1 MTVLLFIILILTEV
15 VFGIMGLSR
24 TILKKEWTV
33 KRLIVNVIEMAL
45 YFFMILFP
53 GIDFS
58 FRFKALFLL
67 LVIRVVFGILI
78 YFICRKSE
86 ANKRKL
92 NIVLSTVLSVI
103 LVVMSLLPAF
113 VFADYKGRPLTGEF
127 EVAESEAILI
137 DSSRIE
143 TFEDDGSFREIPVH
157 FYYPSE
163 INEIEPNSLPLVIF
177 SHGAFGYY
185 QSNVSTFM
193 ELASH
198 GYVVASLDHP
208 YHAFFTRDSSGKTI
222 IVNPDFF
229 STALAVGNNDDSMSE
244 EELFEITSKW
254 MELREADMNFVINML
269 KAGDIDDAWFYDD
282 ANQDTIVA
290 IVNSIDTTKIGLMGH
305 SLGGATAVSVGRRDD
320 ISAVIDLDGTMLG
333 EQIGVDNGYPVI
345 NEEIYTTPI
354 LSINNENHNNECL
367 NTREMGYNYTNNV
380 ILDNAVTGYSTYFRG
395 SEHMNFT
402 DLPLF
407 SPFLAKMLGTGSV
420 DPKRCID
427 QVNEIVVDFMDCY
440 LKGEGSFSIEECY

>member
-103 LVVMSLLPAF
+103 LVAMSLLPAF

-137 DSSRIE
+137 DSSRVE
-143 TFEDDGSFREIPVH
+143 SYEQDGSFREVPVH
-157 FYYPSE
+157 FYYPSVIDE
-163 INEIEPNSLPLVIF
+163 MEPNSLPLVIF

-185 QSNVSTFM
+185 QSNASTYM

-269 KAGDIDDAWFYDD
+269 KAGDIDDAWVYDD
-282 ANQDTIVA
+282 ADQDTIVA
-290 IVNSIDTTKIGLMGH
+290 IVNSIDTTKIGL
-305 SLGGATAVSVGRRDD
+305 
-320 ISAVIDLDGTMLG
+320 
-333 EQIGVDNGYPVI
+333 
-345 NEEIYTTPI
+345 
-354 LSINNENHNNECL
+354 INNENHNNECL
-367 NTREMGYNYTNNV
+367 NAREMGYNYTNNV

>member
-1 MTVLLFIILILTEV
+1 MAILLFIILILTEV

-24 TILKKEWTV
+24 TILKKEWTI
-33 KRLIVNVIEMAL
+33 KRMIVNVIETAL

-58 FRFKALFLL
+58 FRFKALFVLL
-67 LVIRVVFGILI
+67 IIRVVFGVLI
-78 YFICRKSE
+78 YLICRKSE
-86 ANKRKL
+86 ADKKKL
-92 NIVLSTVLSVI
+92 NIILSAVLSVI
-103 LVVMSLLPAF
+103 LIAMSMLPAF

-127 EVAESEAILI
+127 EVAESEVILI

-143 TFEDDGSFREIPVH
+143 SFEQDGSFREVPVH
-157 FYYPSE
+157 FYYPSVIDE
-163 INEIEPNSLPLVIF
+163 MEPNSLPLVIF

-185 QSNVSTFM
+185 QSNASTYM

-222 IVNPDFF
+222 TVEPEFF
-229 STALAVGNNDDSMSE
+229 STALNVGNNDDSISE

-254 MELREADMNFVINML
+254 MELREADMNFVIDTL
-269 KAGDIDDAWFYDD
+269 KARNIDDAWFYDD
-282 ANQDTIVA
+282 AEQETIIA

-320 ISAVIDLDGTMLG
+320 ILAVIDLDGTMLG

-367 NTREMGYNYTNNV
+367 NAREMGYNYANNV
-380 ILDNAVTGYSTYFRG
+380 IIDNAVVGFSTYFKG

-407 SPFLAKMLGTGSV
+407 SPVLAKMLGTGSV
-420 DPKRCID
+420 DSKRCID

-440 LKGEGSFSIEECY
+440 LKGEGTFSVEECY

>member
-1 MTVLLFIILILTEV
+1 MAILLFIILILTEA

-33 KRLIVNVIEMAL
+33 KRLIVNVIETVL
-45 YFFMILFP
+45 YFITILLP

-58 FRFKALFLL
+58 FRFKALFML
-67 LVIRVVFGILI
+67 LVIRVVFGII
-78 YFICRKSE
+78 FFFICRKSE
-86 ANKRKL
+86 ANKKKYG
-92 NIVLSTVLSVI
+92 IVISSVLSII
-103 LVVMSLLPAF
+103 LIAMSMLPAF

-127 EVAESEAILI
+127 EVAESDAIII
-137 DSSRIE
+137 DDSRIE
-143 TFEDDGSFREIPVH
+143 SFEQDGSFREIPVH

-163 INEIEPNSLPLVIF
+163 IYEIEQNSLPLLIF

-185 QSNVSTFM
+185 QSNASTYM

-222 IVNPDFF
+222 TVDPEFF
-229 STALAVGNNDDSMSE
+229 STALKVGKNDDSIGE

-254 MELREADMNFVINML
+254 MELREADMNFVIDTL
-269 KAGDIDDAWFYDD
+269 KAGNIDDAWFYDAAD
-282 ANQDTIVA
+282 QEIIAA

-367 NTREMGYNYTNNV
+367 NAREMGYNYANNI
-380 ILDNAVTGYSTYFRG
+380 ILDNAVVGFSTYFKG

-407 SPFLAKMLGTGSV
+407 SPFLSKMLGTGSV
-420 DPKRCID
+420 DPKRCIN

-440 LKGEGSFSIEECY
+440 LKGEGTFAVEECY